1 MQSGGGTEDTVG
13 REIVFIAVIGDDG
26 TGFAGDDRA
35 CGDIIFLKGEL
46 PVSVKSAGGNQTQI
60 IGGGTGSEDGSD
72 NGGKLVEL
80 GQIIVFKSGTETGK
94 AGGADGMFNIVAV

>member
-72 NGGKLVEL
+72 NGGKFIEIR
-80 GQIIVFKSGTETGK
+80 QIIVFKPRTETGES
-94 AGGADGMFNIVAV
+94 GSADGMLNVVAV